1 MNNLAYLSKERL
13 AFLRKNQYKE
23 STLAKYRRG
32 LNVLKCFCENQVSEE
47 YTLELRNAYVAD
59 IYINGHFSTHRY
71 LDRGR
76 LTRFLNFYLEHGY
89 FDLSIKKGKKYDD
102 DIIRF
107 QGEYEAYKNYIYDRN
122 IKETTKHNYSY
133 YANIF

>member
-32 LNVLKCFCENQVSEE
+32 LNVLRCFCENQVSEE

-76 LTRFLNFYLEHGY
+76 LTRFLNF
-89 FDLSIKKGKKYDD
+89 
-102 DIIRF
+102 
-107 QGEYEAYKNYIYDRN
+107 
-122 IKETTKHNYSY
+122 
-133 YANIF
+133 